1 MRRAPLAV
9 RRQLAKGGV
18 DLRQG
23 GAHPRRRMMSLPAAL
38 ALSLRQL
45 GDPAIIKVLLKTALV
60 TLALFLAGGAVLY
73 VAVERAIDS
82 VTSADTFGLGAL
94 VAVVGMLLAG
104 WFLFRVVA
112 LFVLQFFADDVVRA
126 VEARHYPRAADTER
140 DIPLREEISHAL
152 RSLLRTVI
160 ANAAALPVAGALIA
174 TGIGAAAVFWAV
186 NAYLIGRELRD
197 MVWLRHR
204 GDTSEIAPMGAG
216 TRFLLGGIVVAL
228 LAIPF
233 INLIAP
239 IIGAAS
245 ATHLVHRAREKELH
259 A

>member
-1 MRRAPLAV
+1 ML
-9 RRQLAKGGV
+9 
-18 DLRQG
+18 
-23 GAHPRRRMMSLPAAL
+23 SLPAAL

-45 GDPAIIKVLLKTALV
+45 GDPAILKVLLKTALI
-60 TLALFLAGGAVLY
+60 TLAIFAAGGAARY
-73 VAVERAIDS
+73 VGVERVIAA

-94 VAVVGMLLAG
+94 VAVAGMILAG

-112 LFVLQFFADDVVRA
+112 LFVLQFFAEDVVRA
-126 VEARHYPRAADTER
+126 VEARHYPGASHTVR
-140 DIPLREEISHAL
+140 DIPLAEEAGNAL
-152 RSLLRTVI
+152 RSLLRTVL
-160 ANAAALPVAGALIA
+160 ANAAALPVAAALLV

-204 GDTSEIAPMGAG
+204 ADAAEIAPIGG
-216 TRFLLGGIVVAL
+216 LKRFLLGGVVVAL

-233 INLIAP
+233 VNLIAP

-245 ATHLVHRAREKELH
+245 ATHLDHRAREKDLH